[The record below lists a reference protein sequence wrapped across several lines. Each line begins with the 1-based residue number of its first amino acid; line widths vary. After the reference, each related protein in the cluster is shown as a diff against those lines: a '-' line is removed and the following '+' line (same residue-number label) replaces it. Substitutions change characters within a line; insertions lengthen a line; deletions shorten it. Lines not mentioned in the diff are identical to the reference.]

1 MPMSGKSRAESELQI
16 AVEQPEIAWQR
27 IREAAR
33 KIDAGI
39 DPDEPSHLGFA
50 TMDQLL
56 GVLTPNR
63 WKLIQTLHKA
73 GPMSIRALAK
83 LLERDYRGVHADI
96 VKLMEYDLVTRNAAK
111 RVFVPWDKITAEIS
125 AVSSETGEAA

>member
-83 LLERDYRGVHADI
+83 LLGRDYRGVHADI

>member
-1 MPMSGKSRAESELQI
+1 MTSHATRAESEIVVLVQS
-16 AVEQPEIAWQR
+16 PEESSRELHRVAR
-27 IREAAR
+27 IL
-33 KIDAGI
+33 DAGG
-39 DPDEPSHLGFA
+39 DVDLPSRLVFA

-125 AVSSETGEAA
+125 AASSETGEAA

>member
-1 MPMSGKSRAESELQI
+1 MTSHATRAESEIVVLVQSQEESSRELHRV
-16 AVEQPEIAWQR
+16 AR
-27 IREAAR
+27 IL
-33 KIDAGI
+33 DAGG
-39 DPDEPSHLGFA
+39 DVDLPSRLVFA

-125 AVSSETGEAA
+125 AASSETGEAA

>member
-1 MPMSGKSRAESELQI
+1 MTSHATRAESEIVVLVQS
-16 AVEQPEIAWQR
+16 PEESSRELHRVAR
-27 IREAAR
+27 IL
-33 KIDAGI
+33 DAGG
-39 DPDEPSHLGFA
+39 DVDLPSRLVFA

>member
-16 AVEQPEIAWQR
+16 AVVQPEIAWQR

-73 GPMSIRALAK
+73 GPISIRALAK
-83 LLERDYRGVHADI
+83 LLERDYRGVHADV

-125 AVSSETGEAA
+125 AVSNETGEAA

>member
-83 LLERDYRGVHADI
+83 LLERDYRGVHADV

-125 AVSSETGEAA
+125 AVSNETGEAA

>member
-1 MPMSGKSRAESELQI
+1 M
-16 AVEQPEIAWQR
+16 VQPEIAWQR

-73 GPMSIRALAK
+73 GPISIRALAK
-83 LLERDYRGVHADI
+83 LLERDYRGVHADV

-125 AVSSETGEAA
+125 AVSNETGEAA

>member
-1 MPMSGKSRAESELQI
+1 MTSHATRAESEIVVLVQSQEESSRELHRV
-16 AVEQPEIAWQR
+16 AR
-27 IREAAR
+27 IL
-33 KIDAGI
+33 DAGG
-39 DPDEPSHLGFA
+39 DVDLPSRLVFA
-50 TMDQLL
+50 TMDQIL

>member
-1 MPMSGKSRAESELQI
+1 MTSHATRAESEIVVLVQS
-16 AVEQPEIAWQR
+16 PEESSRELHRVAR
-27 IREAAR
+27 IL
-33 KIDAGI
+33 DAGG
-39 DPDEPSHLGFA
+39 DVDLPSRLVFA

-125 AVSSETGEAA
+125 AVSNETGEAA

>member
-1 MPMSGKSRAESELQI
+1 MTSHATRAESEIVVLVQS
-16 AVEQPEIAWQR
+16 PEESSRELHRVAR
-27 IREAAR
+27 IL
-33 KIDAGI
+33 DAGG
-39 DPDEPSHLGFA
+39 DVDLPSRLVFA

-96 VKLMEYDLVTRNAAK
+96 FKLMEYDLVTRNAAK

>member
-1 MPMSGKSRAESELQI
+1 MTSHATRAESEIVVLVQS
-16 AVEQPEIAWQR
+16 PEESSRELHRVAR
-27 IREAAR
+27 IL
-33 KIDAGI
+33 DAGG
-39 DPDEPSHLGFA
+39 DVDLPSRLVFA

-125 AVSSETGEAA
+125 AVSDETGEAA